1 MKIDT
6 PWRIIDYVDAPV
18 LALDQSGT
26 IQHANSS
33 AKELLG
39 IESEGELRGCSF
51 DSYLVGDQAAAF
63 PDFLDEMDEN
73 GFAVDVLLSTQSKV
87 MIPVTLTGKYLPAQV
102 GSAEC
107 VLLTLNTR
115 QKESESAEH
124 GGNTPEDLAW
134 LADQGRLLLTL
145 DDWDEIIYLAG
156 ETLQE
161 KLGECIVISLT
172 KLNEDSLQ
180 LAGIFGI
187 QNRMLE
193 QAWKMIGG
201 DYFRREFPI
210 DDRFR
215 ETYAT
220 RSLYKHQGGLEEFAI
235 SQVPEL
241 VSRKLAQMVGVESI
255 YTIGL
260 QGIQQVLGCFY
271 IFTLRPDRIIPAN
284 LVESYVFQVALAL
297 EKSKIAA
304 DLKNSESKFEAIF
317 EYAPDGY
324 YLCDKEGFF
333 KAGNQAAERITGYDR
348 SELIGKS
355 MLTAGLISKDQL
367 IKAGKLL
374 ALNIMGRSTGPDEFT
389 LTQKAG
395 TQIQV
400 EISTHPITINDK
412 PVILG
417 IARDI
422 SSRKRNEEDL
432 GKAHDTLTRVLE
444 GIDAHVYVAD
454 LNNYEIL
461 YMNKRMI
468 EDFGGDF
475 TGKLCY
481 EVFLDG
487 NSKCPHCRIDELLDA
502 KDVPGEVIVW
512 ESQNPKTGRW
522 YKNYDRVIY
531 WEDQRLVKLQI
542 AVDITDTIES
552 SQALEVSEK
561 RYRNLFENS
570 HNALMTIAP
579 PNWDFVTSNAAML
592 ELFQIDS
599 ENNLVTLKPWELSPE
614 FQPDGRPSKETAR
627 EMIQTAIENGS
638 HFFEWTHKKT
648 SGEEFQATVQL
659 SRVDL
664 GDKFFLQATV
674 RDISD
679 RIRSDKIMLRQ
690 MDELA
695 LLNKLNTKAI
705 QGRGIDEILAVFG
718 QEVKSLFKAINAH
731 IYLLDSDANQL
742 KAELLSPSDSLRQAI
757 KQFLDIVIPDSLV
770 IDLNQSSHYRTIITN
785 GEAVILTNP
794 NSILGLMKEMLSA
807 LIRPQIIGK
816 QNAGIMRRLHDSTGI
831 ESMAIVP
838 LISESTVIGLVD
850 LVLPYGFS
858 GEDLGVLKSLS
869 DLLSLIIR
877 RVRAEEDR
885 SAHLSEIE
893 FISRSLVESARR
905 EDTDQICSE
914 LADNVL
920 KANPDTYVMVSLF
933 DPDLNAIRI
942 RALSGLG
949 KLADKVVKALGKK
962 PEEFQIAV
970 SEDNLDR
977 ELNRKYTS
985 GKLELVPGGL
995 YDLTRGSIPRRICQ
1009 SVEKLAGVGEVY
1021 IAGFGLRGK
1030 SIGGLVLLVKEG
1042 KQIQYPSAIETIAS
1056 HYAVIFERKIVQEE
1070 ILNRKAQLEALRNVE
1085 LEIASQLNLE
1095 VLLQTIAEEARTIVN
1110 ATACGFSIYN
1120 PDRDILEYLAY
1131 TGLNALPENTDIAR
1145 GEGLSGK
1152 VWDKQE
1158 TLIVNDYANWEGRSK
1173 NWEEVGNYNMVGI
1186 PVIWGDEVL
1195 GVLEIAI
1202 DLKETFFPGDIKTLE
1217 LFAIQAAI
1225 AVKNASLYNDQ
1236 MLRRQEAE
1244 TLREV
1249 GLLINRMMDRGDL
1262 LDMILSALQ
1271 KVVPYNGASVQLVQG
1286 NEIVVEAYQ
1295 GRLSPEQVVGTKF
1308 NIRDNPIAQEVLYEG
1323 KRVVLDTKEQIGE
1336 LLLGPDIEGIQSW
1349 MAVPLEIKRNRIGI
1363 ITLDHSQPH
1372 QYTKKDVSLVTDFA
1386 TQAAIAL
1393 ENNRMFDEIR
1403 RRTRE
1408 IEVVYESV
1416 MKLTRELHPDLL
1428 IEYLYQQVESMFELD
1443 AFILATYNHNNN
1455 KIQIEY
1461 ATEMGLRQTQA
1472 ETMEI
1477 PLEEKNSL
1485 LSWIVRK
1492 KTPLMIG
1499 NVETESLP
1507 VQPKQ
1512 RGMIIRSWLGV
1523 PLLVGDRV
1531 IGALVVQSYQ
1541 AQAYNHEHQRLLE
1554 MLGNQ
1559 AAIALEN
1566 SRLFEDAQR
1575 RLSRLSS
1582 LREIDMAISGSVDLE
1597 MTMEVLISQ
1606 LINSLDVH
1614 AACVL
1619 AYNPEKDS
1627 LDYVIAQ
1634 GFRTKSLQHTS
1645 LKMGEGL
1652 AGKAA
1657 RERAL
1662 VQIPDLREQVTS
1674 LEKSPMLGK
1683 ENFVS
1688 YLAHPLVAKGDLVG
1702 VLEVFHRERLDPD
1715 PEWINF
1721 LDALARVAGIAID
1734 RLNLFNDLSRSNYE
1748 LQQAYDATI
1757 EGWARAIEMR
1767 DNSTSEHSRR
1777 VGALTINLARKLG
1790 IRGESLTHI
1799 RRGALLHDIGKM
1811 AIPDGILLKTGKLTD
1826 DEWQLMKKHPQYAY
1840 DMLSSIEYLVPA
1852 LDIPYCHHERW
1863 DGTGYPQGLTGEEI
1877 PLAARIFAVVD
1888 VWDAL
1893 QSDRSYRDAWPEEKA
1908 VQHLKDECGK
1918 HFDAHVVKA
1927 FLELIGKS

>member
-1 MKIDT
+1 MKVNT
-6 PWRIIDYVDAPV
+6 TWQIIDYVEAPV
-18 LALDQSGT
+18 LALDKAGI
-26 IQHANSS
+26 IQHANPS

-39 IESEGELRGCSF
+39 VDPGQELCGHSF
-51 DSYLVGDQAAAF
+51 DAFLVSGQESAF
-63 PDFLDEMDEN
+63 ADFIDGLDEN
-73 GFAVDVLLSTQSKV
+73 GSTRDVFLSINSNV
-87 MIPVTLTGKYLPAQV
+87 MIPVSLTGKYLPAQD
-102 GSAEC
+102 GSAEQ
-107 VLLTLNTR
+107 VLLTLTTLNN
-115 QKESESAEH
+115 ELENAEQ
-124 GGNTPEDLAW
+124 GNTLEDLAW
-134 LADQGRLLLTL
+134 LADQGRVLLTL
-145 DDWDEIIYLAG
+145 DDWDEILYLAG

-161 KLGECIVISLT
+161 KLGDCIVISLT
-172 KLNEDSLQ
+172 KNTEDTLR
-180 LAGIFGI
+180 LEGIFGI
-187 QNRMLE
+187 QNRLLN

-201 DYFRREFPI
+201 DYYRREFPI
-210 DDRFR
+210 DRRFR

-220 RSLYKHQGGLEEFAI
+220 RSLYKHPGGLEEFAV
-235 SQVPEL
+235 SQVPEQ
-241 VSRKLAQMVGVESI
+241 VSGKLAQMVGVESI

-271 IFTLRPDRIIPAN
+271 IFTLMPGQVIPPY
-284 LVESYVFQVALAL
+284 LVESYVFLVALAL
-297 EKSKIAA
+297 EKSKFAA
-304 DLKNSESKFEAIF
+304 NLKHSESKFEAIF

-324 YLCDKEGFF
+324 YLCDTEGFLI
-333 KAGNQAAERITGYDR
+333 AGNQAAERITGYGR

-355 MLTAGLISKDQL
+355 ILTAGLISKDQL

-374 ALNIMGRSTGPDEFT
+374 ALNIMGKPTGPDEFT

-395 TQIQV
+395 SQIQV
-400 EISTHPITINDK
+400 EISTHPITIDDG

-422 SSRKRNEEDL
+422 TSRKRNEEGL

-454 LNNYEIL
+454 LKNHEIL

-475 TGKLCY
+475 TGRLCY
-481 EVFLDG
+481 EVFLNK
-487 NSKCPHCRIDELLDA
+487 NSQCAHCTIDQLLGANDT
-502 KDVPGEVIVW
+502 PGEVIVW
-512 ESQNPKTGRW
+512 EAQNPKTGRW
-522 YKNYDRVIY
+522 YKNYDRAIY

-542 AVDITDTIES
+542 AVDITDIIES
-552 SQALEVSEK
+552 SQALEVSER
-561 RYRNLFENS
+561 RYRSLFENS
-570 HNALMTIAP
+570 HNALMTLSP
-579 PNWDFVTSNAAML
+579 PDWDFITGNTAMM
-592 ELFQIDS
+592 ELFQIRG
-599 ENNLVTLKPWELSPE
+599 ENSLIALKPWDLSPE
-614 FQPDGRPSKETAR
+614 LQPDGRPSKEKAG
-627 EMIQTAIENGS
+627 EMIQMAIDNGS
-638 HFFEWTHKKT
+638 HYFEWTHKKT

-664 GDKFFLQATV
+664 GDEFVLQATV

-679 RIRSDKIMLRQ
+679 RIRSDQIMLRQ
-690 MDELA
+690 MDELD
-695 LLNKLNTKAI
+695 LLNKLNRKAI
-705 QGRGIDEILAVFG
+705 QGREIDEVLAVFG
-718 QEVKSLFKAINAH
+718 QEVKSLFKAINANV
-731 IYLLDSDANQL
+731 YLLDSDANQL
-742 KAELLSPSDSLRQAI
+742 KAELLSPSDDLRQTVKRLMGI
-757 KQFLDIVIPDSLV
+757 DIPGSSV
-770 IDLNQSSHYRTIITN
+770 IDLSQSSRYQEIIDN
-785 GEAVILTNP
+785 GETVILTNP
-794 NSILGLMKEMLSA
+794 SSILGLMGEMLSA
-807 LIRPQIIGK
+807 VIRPQISEKPDAAIL
-816 QNAGIMRRLHDSTGI
+816 RRLYDSSGI
-831 ESMAIVP
+831 ASVAVVP
-838 LISESTVIGLVD
+838 LLSEGNVIGLAD
-850 LVLPYGFS
+850 LVLPYEFG
-858 GEDLGVLKSLS
+858 GEDLDVLKSIS

-885 SAHLSEIE
+885 SAHLGEIE

-905 EDTDQICSE
+905 EDIDQICSE
-914 LADNVL
+914 LADNVS
-920 KANPDTYVMVSLF
+920 KVNPDSYVMVSLY

-942 RALSGLG
+942 RALKGLG
-949 KLADKVVKALGKK
+949 KLADKIVKTLGKK
-962 PEEFQIAV
+962 PEELKIEV
-970 SEDNLDR
+970 SANNLEKD
-977 ELNRKYTS
+977 LNAKYTS

-995 YDLTRGSIPRRICQ
+995 YDLTRGTISRKICK
-1009 SVEKLAGVGEVY
+1009 SLEKMAGVGEVY

-1056 HYAVIFERKIVQEE
+1056 HYAVIFERKIAQEE

-1085 LEIASQLNLE
+1085 LEIASKLNLE
-1095 VLLQTIAEEARTIVN
+1095 ELLQTIAEEARAIVD
-1110 ATACGFSIYN
+1110 ALACGFSIYN

-1131 TGLNALPENTDIAR
+1131 TGLNDLPENTDIVR

-1158 TLIVNDYANWEGRSK
+1158 TLIVNDYARWEGRSR
-1173 NWEEVGNYNMVGI
+1173 NWEEVGNYNLVGI

-1202 DLKETFFPGDIKTLE
+1202 DLKASFLPGDIKTLE

-1249 GLLINRMMDRGDL
+1249 GLLINRMMDRDDL

-1271 KVVPYNGASVQLVQG
+1271 KVVPYNGASVQLVRG
-1286 NEIVVEAYQ
+1286 NEIVVAAYRGGQ
-1295 GRLSPEQVVGTKF
+1295 PPEQVVGLKF
-1308 NIRDNPIAQEVLYEG
+1308 NIRDNPVAQEILYDG
-1323 KRVVLDTKEQIGE
+1323 KPVVLDTKDEIGE
-1336 LLLGPDIEGIQSW
+1336 LLLGPNMDGIQSW
-1349 MAVPLEIKRNRIGI
+1349 MAVPLEVKRNRIGI

-1372 QYTKKDVSLVTDFA
+1372 QYSGKDVSLVTDFA

-1408 IEVVYESV
+1408 IEVVYDSV

-1443 AFILATYNHNNN
+1443 AFILATYNNNSQ

-1461 ATEMGLRQTQA
+1461 ATEKGIRQPLA
-1472 ETMEI
+1472 EALKI
-1477 PLEEKNSL
+1477 PIDERNSL

-1512 RGMIIRSWLGV
+1512 RGRIIRSWLGV
-1523 PLLVGDRV
+1523 PLLVGDQV

-1541 AQAYNHEHQRLLE
+1541 AHAYTHEDQRLLE

-1566 SRLFEDAQR
+1566 SRLFGDSQR

-1606 LINSLDVH
+1606 LISTLDVD

-1619 AYNPEKDS
+1619 AYNPETHT
-1627 LDYVIAQ
+1627 LDYVSAQ
-1634 GFRTKSLQHTS
+1634 GFKTKFLQHTS

-1657 RERAL
+1657 QERLL
-1662 VQIPDLREQVTS
+1662 VQIPDLREQPTS
-1674 LEKSPMLGK
+1674 LDRSPLLGK

-1702 VLEVFHRERLDPD
+1702 VLEVFHRERLNPD

-1721 LDALARVAGIAID
+1721 LDALARIAGIAID
-1734 RLNLFNDLSRSNYE
+1734 RLNLFNDLSRSNFE

-1767 DNSTSEHSRR
+1767 DSSTSEHSRR
-1777 VGALTINLARKLG
+1777 VVALTMNLARKLG
-1790 IRGESLTHI
+1790 IKGENLTHI
-1799 RRGALLHDIGKM
+1799 RRGALLHDIGKI

-1826 DEWQLMKKHPQYAY
+1826 DEWLLMKKHPKYAY
-1840 DMLSSIEYLVPA
+1840 DMLSSIDYLVPA

-1863 DGTGYPQGLTGEEI
+1863 DGTGYPRGLSGEEI

-1908 VQHLKDECGK
+1908 VRHLKDECGK
-1918 HFDAHVVKA
+1918 HFDTHVVNA
-1927 FLELIGKS
+1927 FLELIGQS

>member
-1 MKIDT
+1 MKVDT
-6 PWRIIDYVDAPV
+6 TWRIIDYVEAPV
-18 LALDQSGT
+18 LALDQAGI

-39 IESEGELRGCSF
+39 SDAGEDLRGYRF
-51 DSYLVGDQAAAF
+51 DSFLVGDQASAF
-63 PDFLDEMDEN
+63 TDFLDALDEN
-73 GFAVDVLLSTQSKV
+73 GSTRDVVLSLKSKV
-87 MIPVTLTGKYLPAQV
+87 VIPISLTGKYLPVQD
-102 GSAEC
+102 GSAEF

-115 QKESESAEH
+115 KKERGTLEY
-124 GGNTPEDLAW
+124 GGNTQEDLAW

-145 DDWDEIIYLAG
+145 DDWDEILYLAG
-156 ETLQE
+156 ETLQK

-172 KLNEDSLQ
+172 KISEDSLQ
-180 LAGIFGI
+180 LEGIYGI
-187 QNRMLE
+187 QNRLLE

-220 RSLYKHQGGLEEFAI
+220 RSLYKHTGGLEEFAI

-260 QGIQQVLGCFY
+260 QGVQQVLGCFY
-271 IFTLRPDRIIPAN
+271 IFSLSPDQIIPAP

-304 DLKNSESKFEAIF
+304 DLELSESKFKTIF

-324 YLCDKEGFF
+324 YLCDAEGFF
-333 KAGNQAAERITGYDR
+333 VAGNQAAERITGYDR
-348 SELIGKS
+348 TELIGKS
-355 MLTAGLISKDQL
+355 ILTAGLISKDQL

-389 LTQKAG
+389 LTQKTG
-395 TQIQV
+395 TQIHV
-400 EISTHPITINDK
+400 EISTHPITINNK

-475 TGKLCY
+475 TGKICY
-481 EVFLDG
+481 EAFLNE
-487 NSKCPHCRIDELLDA
+487 NSPCPHCAIDRLLNAQDILA
-502 KDVPGEVIVW
+502 EAIVW
-512 ESQNPKTGRW
+512 EAQNPKTGRW
-522 YKNYDRVIY
+522 YKNYDRVIN

-542 AVDITDTIES
+542 AVDITDIIES

-561 RYRNLFENS
+561 RYRSLFENS

-579 PNWDFVTSNAAML
+579 PDWDFITGNTAMM
-592 ELFQIDS
+592 ELFLLTS
-599 ENNLVTLKPWELSPE
+599 ENNLVSLKPWELSPE
-614 FQPDGRPSKETAR
+614 FQPDGRPSQEKGR

-648 SGEEFQATVQL
+648 TGEEFQATVQL

-664 GDKFFLQATV
+664 GDEFVLQATV

-679 RIRSDKIMLRQ
+679 RIRSDQIMLRQ

-705 QGRGIDEILAVFG
+705 EGREIDEILAVFG
-718 QEVKSLFKAINAH
+718 QEVKSIFKAINAH
-731 IYLLDSDANQL
+731 VYLLDSDTHQL
-742 KAELLSPSDSLRQAI
+742 TAELLSPTDDLRQAI
-757 KQFLDIVIPDSLV
+757 MKFVGIDIPGSLV
-770 IDLNQSSHYRTIITN
+770 INLDQSSHYREIIN
-785 GEAVILTNP
+785 NSEAVILTNP
-794 NSILGLMKEMLSA
+794 NSILGLMKEMISA
-807 LIRPQIIGK
+807 LIGPQIIGK
-816 QNAGIMRRLHDSTGI
+816 QNPGILRRLYDSTGI
-831 ESMAIVP
+831 ESLAIVP
-838 LISESTVIGLVD
+838 LISDGTVIGLVD
-850 LVLPYGFS
+850 IVLPYGLLE
-858 GEDLGVLKSLS
+858 EDLGVLKSLS

-885 SAHLSEIE
+885 SAHLGEIE

-905 EDTDQICSE
+905 EDIDQICSE

-933 DPDLNAIRI
+933 DTDLNAIRV
-942 RALSGLG
+942 RALKGLG
-949 KLADKVVKALGKK
+949 KIADIVVKILGKK
-962 PEEFQIAV
+962 PEEFEIKV
-970 SEDNLDR
+970 SKDNLDE

-995 YDLTRGSIPRRICQ
+995 YDLTRGALPRRICR
-1009 SVEKLAGVGEVY
+1009 SLEKLAGVGEVY

-1042 KQIQYPSAIETIAS
+1042 KQIHYPTAIETIAS
-1056 HYAVIFERKIVQEE
+1056 HYAVIFERKIAQEE

-1095 VLLQTIAEEARTIVN
+1095 ELLHTIAEEARAIID
-1110 ATACGFSIYN
+1110 APACGFSIYN

-1131 TGLNALPENTDIAR
+1131 TGLNELPGNTDIIR

-1152 VWDKQE
+1152 VWDKKE
-1158 TLIVNDYANWEGRSK
+1158 TLIVTDYANWEGRSK
-1173 NWEEVGNYNMVGI
+1173 NWEAVGNYNLVGI

-1202 DLKETFFPGDIKTLE
+1202 DVNDTFFPGDIKTLE

-1262 LDMILSALQ
+1262 LDMILSALR
-1271 KVVPYNGASVQLVQG
+1271 KVVPYHGASVQLVQG

-1295 GRLSPEQVVGTKF
+1295 GAQSPEEVVGIKF
-1308 NIRDNPIAQEVLYEG
+1308 NIRDNPIAQEILYDG
-1323 KRVVLDTKEQIGE
+1323 KPVVLDTKEQIRE

-1349 MAVPLEIKRNRIGI
+1349 MGVPLEIKRNRIGI

-1372 QYTKKDVSLVTDFA
+1372 QYSSKDVSLVTDFA

-1443 AFILATYNHNNN
+1443 AFILATYDNNSN

-1461 ATEMGLRQTQA
+1461 ATELGVHQPQA
-1472 ETMEI
+1472 EAMEI
-1477 PLEEKNSL
+1477 PIDEKNSL

-1507 VQPKQ
+1507 VQPQQ
-1512 RGMIIRSWLGV
+1512 RGKIIRSWLGV

-1531 IGALVVQSYQ
+1531 VGALVVQSYQ
-1541 AQAYNHEHQRLLE
+1541 AQAYNHDDQRLLE

-1566 SRLFEDAQR
+1566 SRLFGDAQK

-1597 MTMEVLISQ
+1597 ITMEVLISQ

-1619 AYNPEKDS
+1619 AYNPEKNT
-1627 LDYVIAQ
+1627 LDYVSAQ

-1645 LKMGEGL
+1645 LMMGEGL

-1657 RERAL
+1657 QERVL
-1662 VQIPDLREQVTS
+1662 VQIPDLGEQHTS
-1674 LEKSPMLGK
+1674 LEKSPLLGE

-1688 YLAHPLVAKGDLVG
+1688 YLAHPLVAKGELVG

-1721 LDALARVAGIAID
+1721 LDALARIAGIAID

-1757 EGWARAIEMR
+1757 EGWSRAIEMR

-1777 VGALTINLARKLG
+1777 VVALTMNLARKLG
-1790 IRGESLTHI
+1790 VKGESLTHI

-1826 DEWQLMKKHPQYAY
+1826 DEWRLMKKHPKYAY
-1840 DMLSSIEYLVPA
+1840 DMLSSIDYLKPA

-1863 DGTGYPQGLTGEEI
+1863 DGSGYPQGLSGEEI

-1893 QSDRSYRDAWPEEKA
+1893 QSDRSYRDAWPVEKA
-1908 VQHLKDECGK
+1908 VQHLKDQCGT